1 MEKRTIKM
9 LAELSRY
16 VAKQYNELDQWEQN
30 PGTSQMRT
38 ADCAMMLKSIGNSID
53 DIFKEAGVLS
63 DSTTGSD

>member
-1 MEKRTIKM
+1 MKQREIKM

-16 VAKQYNELDQWEQN
+16 VAKQYNDLDQWEQN

-38 ADCAMMLKSIGNSID
+38 ADCAMILKSIGKSID
-53 DIFKEAGVLS
+53 DIFKQAGVLS

>member
-1 MEKRTIKM
+1 MEKREIKM

-16 VAKQYNELDQWEQN
+16 VATQYNQLEQWEQN
-30 PGTSQMRT
+30 PGTAQMRT
-38 ADCAMMLKSIGNSID
+38 ADTAMILKSFGRSID

>member
-1 MEKRTIKM
+1 MEKREIKM

-16 VAKQYNELDQWEQN
+16 VAKQYNELDEWEAN

-38 ADCAMMLKSIGNSID
+38 ADCAMILKSIGTSID
-53 DIFKEAGVLS
+53 DIFKEAGVLT